1 MKRVAFKS
9 YKKWKVLSK
18 LDWLTKKNVLN
29 YFISN
34 EKDNIDYELKTYCKK
49 KLHSHS
55 SNRPFISKL
64 KKMCIVSGKGRS
76 VYRLGLSRVKVRELQ
91 SMGLILGLKKFYW

>member
-9 YKKWKVLSK
+9 YRKWKVLSK

-34 EKDNIDYELKTYCKK
+34 KSYNVDSELKTYCKR
-49 KLHSHS
+49 KLQSRS

-64 KKMCIVSGKGRS
+64 KKMCIISGKGRS

-91 SMGLILGLKKFYW
+91 SLGLILGLKKFYW